1 MLSHLWPYLL
11 LAKGAG
17 AHGYIE
23 VTHDISHLT
32 TAKFLNGI
40 GKKTPAFCRFST
52 VGGESG

>member
-1 MLSHLWPYLL
+1 MLILIYI
-11 LAKGAG
+11 AKGAG

-40 GKKTPAFCRFST
+40 GKKTPAFVRFST
-52 VGGESG
+52 VGGEMG